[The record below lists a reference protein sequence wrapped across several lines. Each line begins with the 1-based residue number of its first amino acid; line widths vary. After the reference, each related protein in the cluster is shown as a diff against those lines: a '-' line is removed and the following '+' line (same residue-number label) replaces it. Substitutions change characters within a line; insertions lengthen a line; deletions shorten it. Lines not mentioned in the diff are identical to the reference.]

1 MLWEVQWPSCLD
13 DAVWMM
19 QLALPHIILFSRDQF
34 VWLQL
39 QSTASFRQA
48 RALIR
53 SMSHLKPP
61 GSEAKAA
68 NSKATARLLSCW
80 RAAAGLHLPSHM
92 TSEMLEAKK
101 KKKRKK
107 YLTWKSCAYAPPFVI
122 TFLTEKLE
130 TLIWKVSLSPVHLC
144 FKQQSWRRREVK
156 QGKSSINGEQK

>member
-1 MLWEVQWPSCLD
+1 MLREVEWPSCLG

-34 VWLQL
+34 VRLQL

-80 RAAAGLHLPSHM
+80 RAAAGLHLHSHM
-92 TSEMLEAKK
+92 TSEMLEARKK
-101 KKKRKK
+101 KKVPN
-107 YLTWKSCAYAPPFVI
+107 L
-122 TFLTEKLE
+122 EKLC
-130 TLIWKVSLSPVHLC
+130 LC
-144 FKQQSWRRREVK
+144 PALCYNLPDRQAGNAYIK
-156 QGKSSINGEQK
+156 GES